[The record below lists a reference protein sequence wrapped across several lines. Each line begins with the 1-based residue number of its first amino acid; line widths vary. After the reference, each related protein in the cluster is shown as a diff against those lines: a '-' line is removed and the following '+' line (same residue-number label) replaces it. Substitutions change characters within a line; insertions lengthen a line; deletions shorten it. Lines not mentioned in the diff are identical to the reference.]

1 MSQSN
6 FEEILEYK
14 KSISKLE
21 NTLQQKEIELTSSKK
36 LCEDL
41 KKLNETLRK
50 QNNEENSKIIELRNE
65 LENKEKYYDN
75 ELSRIK
81 LENERKEQIYKDQIS
96 KLSSYNPEGQK
107 NKIQKEIEM
116 KYKQILNQKDNELE
130 EQLNNINDMKKKYEL
145 LNTEYENFKNE
156 AVRESNTQKEVHK
169 NEINGLLNK
178 IQIQKNEKNNFNVDK
193 EIFKE
198 MKNELDLTRN
208 EINQLNLEIEKLRK
222 EKELLTIE
230 KNELNMQNL
239 NTVDKEKFEKQMLS
253 TENEKN
259 KDLLESMK
267 NELKNYQNNI
277 NIKELEI
284 KDLMNEKYSLMK
296 QIKENDAEFKD
307 LRSEV
312 IMLRSLIE
320 TRDREIL
327 NSLNL
332 SNKEINDG
340 LEREKEYMNKYK
352 REIDDL
358 TSELKNTKINYKN
371 YYEKASIDLHSA
383 QRDYHI
389 ANEEKKLLNKR
400 VNDILEELEY
410 IKNDYEN
417 KVRAVTNYQREY
429 ENIENKYREI
439 CRHDIELKNSLTEK
453 NKEIQNLND
462 YIKTLEKTGFSNIN
476 NESNYKNLLKK
487 YNEVSKKKKYY
498 KEQCKIAN
506 SNIEKIIEKLKPEQ
520 KNNLITQGY
529 NPMLSQ
535 SEGSGA

>member
-21 NTLQQKEIELTSSKK
+21 NTIQQKEIELTSSKK

-41 KKLNETLRK
+41 KKMNEILRK

-65 LENKEKYYDN
+65 LENKEKYYYN
-75 ELSRIK
+75 EISRIK

-107 NKIQKEIEM
+107 NKIQNEIEM
-116 KYKQILNQKDNELE
+116 KYKQILNQKDNELD
-130 EQLNNINDMKKKYEL
+130 EQLNNINDIKKKYEL
-145 LNTEYENFKNE
+145 LTTEYENFKNE
-156 AVRESNTQKEVHK
+156 AFRELNTQKEVHK
-169 NEINGLLNK
+169 NEINGLK
-178 IQIQKNEKNNFNVDK
+178 IQMQNEKNSSNVDK
-193 EIFKE
+193 DIFKE

-230 KNELNMQNL
+230 KNELNMINL
-239 NTVDKEKFEKQMLS
+239 NTVDKEKFANQMLS

-267 NELKNYQNNI
+267 NEIKNYQNNLGL
-277 NIKELEI
+277 KELEI

-296 QIKENDAEFKD
+296 QINEYDAEFQD

-312 IMLRSLIE
+312 IMLRTLIE

-340 LEREKEYMNKYK
+340 LEREKNYMNKYK

-358 TSELKNTKINYKN
+358 SSELKNTKINYKN

-389 ANEEKKLLNKR
+389 VNEEKKLLNKR
-400 VNDILEELEY
+400 INDVLEELEF
-410 IKNDYEN
+410 IKKDYEN

-429 ENIENKYREI
+429 ENMEIKYREI
-439 CRHDIELKNSLTEK
+439 CRNDIELKNSLNEK
-453 NKEIQNLND
+453 NKQIENLND
-462 YIKTLEKTGFSNIN
+462 YIKTLEKNGFSNLN
-476 NESNYKNLLKK
+476 NDSNYNNLLKK

>member
-1 MSQSN
+1 MLIYKKIKMSQSN

-21 NTLQQKEIELTSSKK
+21 NTIQQKEIELTSSKK

-130 EQLNNINDMKKKYEL
+130 EQLNNINDIKKKYEL

-156 AVRESNTQKEVHK
+156 AFRELNTQKVHK

-178 IQIQKNEKNNFNVDK
+178 IQMQNEKNSSNVDK
-193 EIFKE
+193 DIFKE

-230 KNELNMQNL
+230 KNELNMINL

-253 TENEKN
+253 SENEKN

-296 QIKENDAEFKD
+296 QINEYDAEFQD

-312 IMLRSLIE
+312 IMLRTLIE
-320 TRDREIL
+320 TRD
-327 NSLNL
+327 
-332 SNKEINDG
+332 
-340 LEREKEYMNKYK
+340 M
-352 REIDDL
+352 
-358 TSELKNTKINYKN
+358 
-371 YYEKASIDLHSA
+371 
-383 QRDYHI
+383 
-389 ANEEKKLLNKR
+389 
-400 VNDILEELEY
+400 V
-410 IKNDYEN
+410 
-417 KVRAVTNYQREY
+417 
-429 ENIENKYREI
+429 
-439 CRHDIELKNSLTEK
+439 
-453 NKEIQNLND
+453 
-462 YIKTLEKTGFSNIN
+462 
-476 NESNYKNLLKK
+476 
-487 YNEVSKKKKYY
+487 
-498 KEQCKIAN
+498 
-506 SNIEKIIEKLKPEQ
+506 
-520 KNNLITQGY
+520 
-529 NPMLSQ
+529 
-535 SEGSGA
+535 

>member
-21 NTLQQKEIELTSSKK
+21 NTIQQKEIELTSSKK

-41 KKLNETLRK
+41 KKMNEILRK

-65 LENKEKYYDN
+65 LENKEKYYYN
-75 ELSRIK
+75 EISRIK

-107 NKIQKEIEM
+107 NKIQNEIEM
-116 KYKQILNQKDNELE
+116 KYKQILNQKDNELD
-130 EQLNNINDMKKKYEL
+130 EQLNNINDIKKKYEL
-145 LNTEYENFKNE
+145 LTTEYENFKNE
-156 AVRESNTQKEVHK
+156 AFRELNTQKEVHK

-178 IQIQKNEKNNFNVDK
+178 IQMQNEKNSSNVDK
-193 EIFKE
+193 DIFKE

-230 KNELNMQNL
+230 KNELNMINL
-239 NTVDKEKFEKQMLS
+239 NTVDKEKFANQMLS

-267 NELKNYQNNI
+267 NEIKNYQNNLGL
-277 NIKELEI
+277 KELEI

-296 QIKENDAEFKD
+296 QINEYDAEFQD

-312 IMLRSLIE
+312 IMLRTLIE

-340 LEREKEYMNKYK
+340 LEREKNYMNKYK

-358 TSELKNTKINYKN
+358 SSELKNTKINYKN

-389 ANEEKKLLNKR
+389 VNEEKKLLNKR
-400 VNDILEELEY
+400 INDILEELEF
-410 IKNDYEN
+410 IKKDYEN

-429 ENIENKYREI
+429 ENMEIKYREI
-439 CRHDIELKNSLTEK
+439 CRNDIELKNSLNEK
-453 NKEIQNLND
+453 NKQIENLND
-462 YIKTLEKTGFSNIN
+462 YIKTLEKNGFSNLN
-476 NESNYKNLLKK
+476 NDSDYKNLLKK
-487 YNEVSKKKKYY
+487 YNEISKKKKYY

-520 KNNLITQGY
+520 KNNIITQGY

>member
-21 NTLQQKEIELTSSKK
+21 NTIQQKEIELTSSKK

-41 KKLNETLRK
+41 KKMNEILRK

-65 LENKEKYYDN
+65 LENKEKYYYN
-75 ELSRIK
+75 EISRIK

-107 NKIQKEIEM
+107 NKIQNEIEM
-116 KYKQILNQKDNELE
+116 KYKQILNQKDNELD
-130 EQLNNINDMKKKYEL
+130 EQLNNINDIKKKYEL
-145 LNTEYENFKNE
+145 LTTEYENFKKNE
-156 AVRESNTQKEVHK
+156 AFRELNTQKVHK

-178 IQIQKNEKNNFNVDK
+178 IQMQNEKNSSNVDK
-193 EIFKE
+193 DIFKE

-230 KNELNMQNL
+230 KNELNMINL
-239 NTVDKEKFEKQMLS
+239 NTVDKEKFANQMLS

-267 NELKNYQNNI
+267 NEIKNYQNNLGL
-277 NIKELEI
+277 KELEI

-296 QIKENDAEFKD
+296 QINEYDAEFQD

-312 IMLRSLIE
+312 IMLRTLIE

-340 LEREKEYMNKYK
+340 LEREKNYMNKYK

-358 TSELKNTKINYKN
+358 SSELKNTKINYKN
-371 YYEKASIDLHSA
+371 YYEKASNDLHSA

-389 ANEEKKLLNKR
+389 VNEENKLLNKR
-400 VNDILEELEY
+400 VNDILEELEF
-410 IKNDYEN
+410 IKKDYEN
-417 KVRAVTNYQREY
+417 KVRAATNYQREY

-439 CRHDIELKNSLTEK
+439 CRNDIELKNSLNAK
-453 NKEIQNLND
+453 NKEIENLND
-462 YIKTLEKTGFSNIN
+462 YIKTLQKTGFSNLN
-476 NESNYKNLLKK
+476 NDSNYKNLLKK
-487 YNEVSKKKKYY
+487 YNEISKKKKYY

-506 SNIEKIIEKLKPEQ
+506 KNIEKIIEKLKPEQ
-520 KNNLITQGY
+520 KNNLINQGY

>member
-21 NTLQQKEIELTSSKK
+21 NTIQQKEIELTSSKK

-41 KKLNETLRK
+41 KKMNEILRK

-65 LENKEKYYDN
+65 LENKEKYYYN
-75 ELSRIK
+75 EISRIK

-107 NKIQKEIEM
+107 NKIQNEIEM
-116 KYKQILNQKDNELE
+116 KYKQILNQKDNELD
-130 EQLNNINDMKKKYEL
+130 EQLNNINDIKKKYEL
-145 LNTEYENFKNE
+145 LTTEYENFKKNE
-156 AVRESNTQKEVHK
+156 AFRELNTQKVHK

-178 IQIQKNEKNNFNVDK
+178 IQMQNEKNSSNVDK
-193 EIFKE
+193 DIFKE

-230 KNELNMQNL
+230 KNELNMINL
-239 NTVDKEKFEKQMLS
+239 NTVDKEKFANQMLS

-267 NELKNYQNNI
+267 NELKNYQNNL
-277 NIKELEI
+277 NIKESEI
-284 KDLMNEKYSLMK
+284 KDLMNEKFSLMK
-296 QIKENDAEFKD
+296 QLNDNEADFQD
-307 LRSEV
+307 VRSEV

-320 TRDREIL
+320 RRDREIL
-327 NSLNL
+327 DSLNL

-340 LEREKEYMNKYK
+340 LEREREYMNKYK

-358 TSELKNTKINYKN
+358 TSQLKNTKINYKN
-371 YYEKASIDLHSA
+371 YYEKASNDLHSA

-389 ANEEKKLLNKR
+389 VNEENKLLNKR
-400 VNDILEELEY
+400 VNDILEELEF
-410 IKNDYEN
+410 IKKDYEN
-417 KVRAVTNYQREY
+417 KVRAATNYQREY

-439 CRHDIELKNSLTEK
+439 CRNDIELKNSLNAK
-453 NKEIQNLND
+453 NKEIENLND
-462 YIKTLEKTGFSNIN
+462 YIKTLEKNGFSNLN
-476 NESNYKNLLKK
+476 NDSDYKNLLKK
-487 YNEVSKKKKYY
+487 YNEISKKKKYY

-520 KNNLITQGY
+520 KNNLINQGY

>member
-1 MSQSN
+1 MSQLN

-21 NTLQQKEIELTSSKK
+21 NTIQQKEIELTSSKK

-41 KKLNETLRK
+41 KKMNETLRK

-75 ELSRIK
+75 EISRIK

-107 NKIQKEIEM
+107 NKIQNEIEM

-145 LNTEYENFKNE
+145 LITEYENFKNE
-156 AVRESNTQKEVHK
+156 AFRELNTQKEVHK

-178 IQIQKNEKNNFNVDK
+178 IQIQNEKSNFNVDK
-193 EIFKE
+193 DIFKE

-222 EKELLTIE
+222 EKELLILE
-230 KNELNMQNL
+230 KNELNMINL
-239 NTVDKEKFEKQMLS
+239 NTVDKEKFANQMLS

-267 NELKNYQNNI
+267 NELKNYQNNL
-277 NIKELEI
+277 NIKESEI
-284 KDLMNEKYSLMK
+284 KDLMNEKFSLMK
-296 QIKENDAEFKD
+296 QLNDNEADFQD
-307 LRSEV
+307 VRSEV

-320 TRDREIL
+320 RRDREIL
-327 NSLNL
+327 DSLNL

-340 LEREKEYMNKYK
+340 LEREREYMNKYK

-358 TSELKNTKINYKN
+358 TSQLKNTKINYKN

-389 ANEEKKLLNKR
+389 VNEENKLLNKR
-400 VNDILEELEY
+400 VNDILEELEF
-410 IKNDYEN
+410 IKKDYEN
-417 KVRAVTNYQREY
+417 KVRAATNYQREY

-439 CRHDIELKNSLTEK
+439 CRNDIELKNSLNAK
-453 NKEIQNLND
+453 NKEIENLND
-462 YIKTLEKTGFSNIN
+462 YIKTLQKTGFSNLN
-476 NESNYKNLLKK
+476 NDSNYKNLLKK

-520 KNNLITQGY
+520 KNNLINQGY